1 MVCPHSWFGYNME
14 KISNVSNELGKAH
27 AEIRAAQSGKGTMS
41 DTRWQMSISP
51 SSKWA
56 NRFIIAAIVQGALA
70 AGLTAWLLYDATYDT
85 PGAARVVA
93 SGGGGTWLTE
103 GYLAYIMFGPL
114 AIAVTALFYQHLEVN
129 LRAPYKGW
137 SNIFA
142 WLHLVLMNVGVVAA
156 TWLMMNGGYRGGAL
170 TISLEAQNPT
180 WSIGQVLGQV
190 HVQVLSGYPSY
201 IAPFA
206 ALAIIGAFAGGLGF
220 VAVWRRALKK
230 TPTTPS

>member
-1 MVCPHSWFGYNME
+1 MLSRLQNWMEMKMKNLNESSEPVKIHS
-14 KISNVSNELGKAH
+14 V
-27 AEIRAAQSGKGTMS
+27 QSVKPLTPS
-41 DTRWQMSISP
+41 STSWQMTLSP

-85 PGAARVVA
+85 PGAAKIVA

-142 WLHLVLMNVGVVAA
+142 WLHLVLMNVGVVAG
-156 TWLMMNGGYRGGAL
+156 TWLMMNGGWRAGAL
-170 TISLEAQNPT
+170 AYSL
-180 WSIGQVLGQV
+180 GQQTPPLSPGQIAGQV
-190 HVQVLSGYPSY
+190 HVQVLSGYPGY

-206 ALAIIGAFAGGLGF
+206 AIAILGAFAGGIGY
-220 VAVWRRALKK
+220 VVTWRRALKK
-230 TPTTPS
+230 PVTVND